1 MRNSGSGID
10 GGSSLFSGICHKW
23 NIQCA
28 AAIPRVYCK
37 YATYRKLC
45 DRTQMYSERSF
56 TGRESK
62 QEIAMENA
70 KDMSFHLHN
79 SFFRS
84 KMVGSFKKL
93 HEILVKNDF
102 C

>member
-1 MRNSGSGID
+1 M
-10 GGSSLFSGICHKW
+10 
-23 NIQCA
+23 
-28 AAIPRVYCK
+28 YCK

-45 DRTQMYSERSF
+45 HRTQMYSERSL

-62 QEIAMENA
+62 QEIATENA
-70 KDMSFHLHN
+70 KDRSFHLHN
-79 SFFRS
+79 SFLEVKWS
-84 KMVGSFKKL
+84 PLLKKL